1 MEIEKR
7 VVDLTDRLSYIKD
20 IFGGRENANIAL
32 MQARLDEFAVRER
45 EASPG
50 ERAQMVRQI
59 EDLFDFLEKKLDD
72 ELVPMDMVR
81 IVRHPARISLKDI
94 LEKV

>member
-7 VVDLTDRLSYIKD
+7 VVELTDRLNYIKD

-32 MQARLDEFAVRER
+32 MQARLSEFASR
-45 EASPG
+45 EAAAAPG
-50 ERAQMVRQI
+50 EKAQMVRQI
-59 EDLFDFLEKKLDD
+59 EDLFAFLENKLDD

-81 IVRHPARISLKDI
+81 IVRHPARVSL
-94 LEKV
+94 